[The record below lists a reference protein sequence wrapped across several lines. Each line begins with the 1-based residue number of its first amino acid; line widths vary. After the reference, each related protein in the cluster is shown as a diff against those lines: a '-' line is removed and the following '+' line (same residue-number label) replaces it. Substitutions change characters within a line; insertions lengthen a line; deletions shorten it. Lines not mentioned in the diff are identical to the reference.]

1 MHRNAKNLIWLKK
14 QTNKQ
19 QKQTSDK
26 CNLTTTGFVFSSHYW
41 TVEANMCRVWCKMHI
56 QFRKKKTEWRNHV
69 PQTSPRLQHFCL
81 RACISSGDWLQSF
94 KAGISFHS
102 TWGLWVNTNT
112 SAQDK
117 SWKRNTRNNDRHFHN
132 ALASVLIMFKLL
144 KSENNGWT
152 SFKLAPCRLGTSSC
166 FINWQLQGKPPL
178 ELDHKGNMLQQ
189 YGGSHTMR
197 SKTWKGGMEKET
209 MHISKWK
216 DILIP
221 WIQNRK
227 GNIPHH
233 CFPYIPLSLSH
244 PSLLIWASALEPQLP
259 DKKEV

>member
-1 MHRNAKNLIWLKK
+1 MQPDNNWICFFQSLLDCWGEYVQSLVQNAHSVQKEEDRMKESRPPNQSKTSAFLPPCLHLIGWLTAEFQGWNFFPQHLGIVGKH
-14 QTNKQ
+14 QYQ
-19 QKQTSDK
+19 
-26 CNLTTTGFVFSSHYW
+26 CTGQILEEKYEEQWQAFS
-41 TVEANMCRVWCKMHI
+41 
-56 QFRKKKTEWRNHV
+56 Q
-69 PQTSPRLQHFCL
+69 
-81 RACISSGDWLQSF
+81 CISISAYYCLSF
-94 KAGISFHS
+94 
-102 TWGLWVNTNT
+102 WRV
-112 SAQDK
+112 
-117 SWKRNTRNNDRHFHN
+117 R
-132 ALASVLIMFKLL
+132 IMDGHL
-144 KSENNGWT
+144 
-152 SFKLAPCRLGTSSC
+152 KLAPCRLGTSSC

-244 PSLLIWASALEPQLP
+244 PSLLLWASALEPQLP